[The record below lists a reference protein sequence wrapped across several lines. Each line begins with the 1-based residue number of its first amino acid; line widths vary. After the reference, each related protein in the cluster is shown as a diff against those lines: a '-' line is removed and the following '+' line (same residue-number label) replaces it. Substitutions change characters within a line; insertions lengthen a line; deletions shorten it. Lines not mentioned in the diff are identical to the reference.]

1 MKKRD
6 SIYEVFLSAIDE
18 DLRGMCEENGKAE
31 LPLPCPYCGEKNI
44 ERLAKSLVG
53 VLEERSPDIP
63 GLVPEQ
69 YRADVHEA
77 RELLTAATLALL
89 PLYFPPRDSRIG
101 SVATVVS
108 MFRHGRTAGYKS
120 AGVLLFEE
128 VATGMKYSTKQGAY
142 IPSSFVR
149 HTDGRKPCD
158 RLHRDE
164 SRGFTAD
171 EDDAVMFYKRY
182 LKVQRRVF
190 DTSPRFN
197 FELCVKRP
205 FEALSDGRHTFYY
218 MEEKMEIDLATKVR
232 KLQDRYIL
240 NLTQAKG
247 YDLLDKL
254 MINALLAY
262 LRDETASVAARES
275 YLSQTERLIDGVV
288 KFPHTTSPKEGV
300 DVDRIA

>member
-6 SIYEVFLSAIDE
+6 SIYEAFLSAIDE

-149 HTDGRKPCD
+149 HTDGRKPRD

>member
-6 SIYEVFLSAIDE
+6 NIYEAFLSAIDE
-18 DLRGMCEENGKAE
+18 DLRDMCEMNGKVE
-31 LPLPCPYCGEKNI
+31 RSLPCPYCGEKNI

>member
-6 SIYEVFLSAIDE
+6 SIYEAFLSAIDE

-128 VATGMKYSTKQGAY
+128 VATGMKYSTKRGAY

-158 RLHRDE
+158 RLHRDG